1 MLLAMDFRRQARVC
15 ARLAEEY
22 EDPHLAS
29 RLRNMAADLL
39 AKEKKKKK
47 KKKKKKRKILRSSR
61 RPSEGIRRNPK
72 DRLTGGGKR
81 RCFHSQPRQP
91 TERPQQHGKNVER

>member
-1 MLLAMDFRRQARVC
+1 MFLAMDFRRRARVC

-39 AKEKKKKK
+39 AKAEDFEDLSALRFRREDSKK
-47 KKKKKKRKILRSSR
+47 LAAA
-61 RPSEGIRRNPK
+61 
-72 DRLTGGGKR
+72 
-81 RCFHSQPRQP
+81 
-91 TERPQQHGKNVER
+91 